1 MSTPTFVSP
10 ANIESE
16 LTRIW
21 DSLQG
26 TNKMRACLFNLIL
39 YAQKGKR
46 TDYIRK
52 IVQKVIERFPSRV
65 LLVTADKAP
74 TEDYLKTGVSVLS
87 ATKGEYDVVCDLIEI
102 EVAGKQQERIPFLLL
117 PHLLTDLPI
126 YMLWAEDP
134 VQEDPV
140 AYQLERFVNRLIF
153 DSESTDNLSGFAKA
167 LLHHRK
173 VSGVDIADLNWARLE
188 SWRDLLSVT
197 FYTEERLSKLEEA
210 KRVEITY
217 NGNETQFF
225 CHTRIQS
232 IYLQAW
238 LSCQL
243 NWKLKDYKIESK
255 KMRFIYEKAEGEVVF
270 DITPAQHQELSPGT
284 VMSVSLITEKEE
296 LFSFCRNQKHP
307 HQISMEI
314 STPIQC
320 DIPIQFIFAKAESG
334 QSLVK
339 EICHKGTSSHYAKV
353 LNFVKNL
360 GSHLC

>member
-1 MSTPTFVSP
+1 MSTPTFVPP

-39 YAQKGKR
+39 YTQKGKR

-52 IVQKVIERFPSRV
+52 IAQKVIERFPSRV
-65 LLVTADKAP
+65 LLVTADKTP

-87 ATKGEYDVVCDLIEI
+87 AVAGEYDVVCDLIEI
-102 EVAGKQQERIPFLLL
+102 EVAGKQQERIPFLIL

-126 YMLWAEDP
+126 YVLWAEDP
-134 VQEDPV
+134 IEEDPIT
-140 AYQLERFVNRLIF
+140 YQLEKFANRLIF
-153 DSESTDNLSGFAKA
+153 DSESTDNLANFAKA
-167 LLHHRK
+167 LLHHHH

-188 SWRDLLSVT
+188 SWRDLLSAT
-197 FYTEERLSKLEEA
+197 FYTEDRLSKLEEA
-210 KRVEITY
+210 KTIAITY

-232 IYLQAW
+232 LYLQAW
-238 LSCQL
+238 LGCQL
-243 NWKLKDYKIESK
+243 DWKLKEHKIESK
-255 KMRFIYEKAEGEVVF
+255 KVCFVYEKTKGEVIF
-270 DITPAQHQELSPGT
+270 EITPAKHQELSPGT
-284 VMSVSLITEKEE
+284 VMSVAIRTEKEE
-296 LFSFCRNQKHP
+296 NFSFCRNEKYP

-314 STPIQC
+314 STPVQC

-339 EICHKGTSSHYAKV
+339 EICHKGTSSHYIKV

-360 GSHLC
+360 KERN